1 MKREGMDM
9 WKKLI
14 APVVIVILL
23 VVYLLTIG
31 GWFLFSP
38 DPALPFWVRVAGIL
52 LPTGASAALIAV
64 LIERIIELKR
74 GQEDDITKY

>member
-1 MKREGMDM
+1 MDM

-23 VVYLLTIG
+23 VAYLLTIG

-38 DPALPFWVRVAGIL
+38 DPVLPFWARVAGIL
-52 LPTGASAALIAV
+52 LPTGASAALVAV
-64 LIERIIELKR
+64 LIERFIELKR